1 MARNRLTTT
10 QCNARRKAGKLA
22 DGDGLYLQT
31 SPNGN
36 KSFVFVFI
44 RSGRRREMGLG
55 PFGTGTGQ
63 VSLAAARDKADEV
76 RAILGRGGDPFTDL
90 SSRRATS
97 RTFGAFAAEWVEGM
111 AEGWRNEKHRDQWR
125 MTLLGVT
132 SKPDKDGKPI
142 KAKHDYCASLRKI
155 PVADVATDDVLK
167 VIRPIWRT
175 KAETARRIRGRIE
188 RVLDAAK
195 AAGERTGENPARWR
209 GHLSELL
216 SKPEKLQRGHHK
228 AMSYQDVPAFM
239 KRLRAMD
246 GISAASVEFTVLTAA
261 RSGETRGATW
271 SEIEDDVWVVPPDRM
286 KGGREHRV
294 PLVPR
299 ALKILKAMKKVRTS
313 TFIFPGFRDDRPLS
327 DMSLSAVLR
336 RLKVDATVHGF
347 RSSFRDWAGDSTDFP
362 RELAEAAL
370 AHLVGDETERA
381 YRRGDALKRR
391 RELMVAWAQYLVS
404 NK

>member
-63 VSLAAARDKADEV
+63 VSLAAVRDKADEV
-76 RAILGRGGDPFTDL
+76 RGILGRGGDPFTEL

-97 RTFGAFAAEWVEGM
+97 RTFGAFVDEWISGM
-111 AEGWRNEKHRDQWR
+111 EEGWRNEKHRAQWK
-125 MTLLGVT
+125 MTLGT
-132 SKPDKDGKPI
+132 T
-142 KAKHDYCASLRKI
+142 YCASLRKRPI
-155 PVADVATDDVLK
+155 GEITTDDVIKVLK
-167 VIRPIWRT
+167 PIWRT

-188 RVLDAAK
+188 RALDAAR
-195 AAGERTGENPARWR
+195 AAGERSGENPARWR

-228 AMSYQDVPAFM
+228 AIPYQDVPAFM
-239 KRLRAMD
+239 ERLRAM
-246 GISAASVEFTVLTAA
+246 GSISALSVEFTVLTAA
-261 RSGETRGATW
+261 RSGETRGAVW
-271 SEIEDDVWVVPPDRM
+271 SEIEGDVWVVPLERM

-299 ALKILKAMKKVRTS
+299 AIEILEAAKKVRLS
-313 TFIFPGFRDDRPLS
+313 TFIFPGWKADRPLS

-347 RSSFRDWAGDSTDFP
+347 RSSFRDFAGDATDFP

-381 YRRGDALKRR
+381 YRRGDALTRR
-391 RELMVAWAQYLVS
+391 RELMEAWANYLAGG
-404 NK
+404 K

>member
-63 VSLAAARDKADEV
+63 VSLAVARIKADEV
-76 RAILGRGGDPFTDL
+76 REILGRGGDPFTEL

-97 RTFGAFAAEWVEGM
+97 RTFGAFADEWIGGM
-111 AEGWRNEKHRDQWR
+111 EEGWRNEKHRAQWK
-125 MTLLGVT
+125 MTLG
-132 SKPDKDGKPI
+132 S
-142 KAKHDYCASLRKI
+142 AYCSSLRKRPI
-155 PVADVATDDVLK
+155 GEVTTEDVLK
-167 VIRPIWRT
+167 VLRPIWRT

-188 RVLDAAK
+188 RALDAAK

-228 AMSYQDVPAFM
+228 AMPYKEVPAFTQ
-239 KRLRAMD
+239 RLRAMNS
-246 GISAASVEFTVLTAA
+246 ISASAVEFTVLTAA

-271 SEIEDDVWVVPPDRM
+271 AEIQGDVWTVPADRA
-286 KGGREHRV
+286 KGAREHRV
-294 PLVPR
+294 PLCNR
-299 ALKILKAMKKVRTS
+299 ALEIIAEMKAKRLNDL
-313 TFIFPGFRDDRPLS
+313 IFPGQKGGRPLS

-347 RSSFRDWAGDSTDFP
+347 RSSFRDWAGDATDFP

-391 RELMVAWAQYLVS
+391 RELMDAWAQYLS
-404 NK
+404 GEK

>member
-1 MARNRLTTT
+1 MARNRLTAT

-36 KSFVFVFI
+36 KSFVFVYI

-76 RAILGRGGDPFTDL
+76 RGILGRGGDPFTEL

-97 RTFGAFAAEWVEGM
+97 RTFGAFADEWIEGM
-111 AEGWRNEKHRDQWR
+111 EEGWRNDKHRAQWKS
-125 MTLLGVT
+125 TLGAT
-132 SKPDKDGKPI
+132 
-142 KAKHDYCASLRKI
+142 YCAALRKRPI
-155 PVADVATDDVLK
+155 GEVTTDDVLK
-167 VIRPIWRT
+167 VLRPIWRT

-188 RVLDAAK
+188 RVLDAAR
-195 AAGERTGENPARWR
+195 AAGERSGENPARWR

-216 SKPEKLQRGHHK
+216 SKPEKLQRGHHR
-228 AMSYQDVPAFM
+228 AMPYQDVPAFM
-239 KRLRAMD
+239 KRLRAMS
-246 GISAASVEFTVLTAA
+246 GISALSVEFTILTAA
-261 RSGETRGATW
+261 RSGETRGAIW
-271 SEIEDDVWVVPPDRM
+271 SEIEGDVWVVPPERM

-299 ALKILKAMKKVRTS
+299 AIEILEAAKKGRLS
-313 TFIFPGFRDDRPLS
+313 NFIFPGFRADTALS

-336 RLKVDATVHGF
+336 RMEVDATVHGF
-347 RSSFRDWAGDSTDFP
+347 RSSFRDWAGDATSFP
-362 RELAEAAL
+362 REIAEAAL

-381 YRRGDALKRR
+381 YRRGDALARR
-391 RELMVAWAQYLVS
+391 RELMEAWANYLAG
-404 NK
+404 KK

>member
-10 QCNARRKAGKLA
+10 QCSARRKAGKLA

-63 VSLAAARDKADEV
+63 VSLAAAREKADEV
-76 RAILGRGGDPFTDL
+76 RNILGRGGDPFTEL
-90 SSRRATS
+90 SSRRAAS
-97 RTFGAFAAEWVEGM
+97 RTFGAFVDEWVAGM
-111 AEGWRNEKHRDQWR
+111 EEGWRNDKHRAQWKS
-125 MTLLGVT
+125 TLGN
-132 SKPDKDGKPI
+132 
-142 KAKHDYCASLRKI
+142 DYIASLRKRPI
-155 PVADVATDDVLK
+155 AEVTTDDVLK
-167 VIRPIWRT
+167 VLKPIWRT

-188 RVLDAAK
+188 RALDAAR
-195 AAGERTGENPARWR
+195 AAGERSGDNPARWR

-228 AMSYQDVPAFM
+228 AIPYQDVPAFM
-239 KRLRAMD
+239 TRLRAMK
-246 GISAASVEFTVLTAA
+246 GISPLSVEFTILTAA
-261 RSGETRGATW
+261 RSGETRGAVW
-271 SEIEDDVWVVPPDRM
+271 SEIKDDLWIVPAGRM
-286 KGGREHRV
+286 KGEREHRV

-299 ALKILKAMKKVRTS
+299 ALEIIEAAKKVRLS
-313 TFIFPGFRDDRPLS
+313 DYIFPGFKADTQLS

-347 RSSFRDWAGDSTDFP
+347 RSSFRDWAGDATDFP

-391 RELMVAWAQYLVS
+391 RELMEAWAAYCGP
-404 NK
+404 K

>member
-44 RSGRRREMGLG
+44 RGKRRREMGLG
-55 PFGTGTGQ
+55 SFGTGTGQ

-76 RAILGRGGDPFTDL
+76 RGILGRGGDPFTEL

-97 RTFGAFAAEWVEGM
+97 RTFGAFVDEWIAGIE
-111 AEGWRNEKHRDQWR
+111 EGWRNDKHRAQWK
-125 MTLLGVT
+125 MTLGT
-132 SKPDKDGKPI
+132 T
-142 KAKHDYCASLRKI
+142 YCASLRRRPI
-155 PVADVATDDVLK
+155 GEITTDDVIKVLK
-167 VIRPIWRT
+167 PIWRT

-188 RVLDAAK
+188 RALDAAR
-195 AAGERTGENPARWR
+195 AAGERSGENPARWR

-216 SKPEKLQRGHHK
+216 SRPEKLQRGHHK
-228 AMSYQDVPAFM
+228 AVPYQDVPAFM
-239 KRLRAMD
+239 TRLRAMSS
-246 GISAASVEFTVLTAA
+246 ISALSVEFTVLTAA
-261 RSGETRGATW
+261 RSGETRGAVW
-271 SEIEDDVWVVPPDRM
+271 AEIEDDLWVVPPDRM

-299 ALKILKAMKKVRTS
+299 ALDILEAAKKVRLS
-313 TFIFPGFRDDRPLS
+313 TFIFPGFRADTMLS

-336 RLKVDATVHGF
+336 RLEVDATVHGF
-347 RSSFRDWAGDSTDFP
+347 RSSFRDWAGDATSFP
-362 RELAEAAL
+362 REIAEAAL

-381 YRRGDALKRR
+381 YRRGDALARR
-391 RELMVAWAQYLVS
+391 RELMDAWAEYL
-404 NK
+404 NTGK

>member
-63 VSLAAARDKADEV
+63 VSLAAARIKADEV
-76 RAILGRGGDPFTDL
+76 RDILGRGGDPFTEL
-90 SSRRATS
+90 STRRATS
-97 RTFGAFAAEWVEGM
+97 RTFGAFADQWVEGM
-111 AEGWRNEKHRDQWR
+111 EEGWRNEKHRAQWKS
-125 MTLLGVT
+125 TLGT
-132 SKPDKDGKPI
+132 T
-142 KAKHDYCASLRKI
+142 YCASLRKRPI
-155 PVADVATDDVLK
+155 GEVTTDDVIK
-167 VIRPIWRT
+167 VLRPIWRS

-228 AMSYQDVPAFM
+228 AMPYKEVPAFM
-239 KRLRAMD
+239 RRLGTMNSVSSMA
-246 GISAASVEFTVLTAA
+246 VEFTVLTAA

-271 SEIEDDVWVVPPDRM
+271 SEIQDDVWTVPADRA

-294 PLVPR
+294 PLPDR
-299 ALKILKAMKKVRTS
+299 AMAILAAMRAKRLNDLV
-313 TFIFPGFRDDRPLS
+313 FPGQKSGKPLS

-336 RLKVDATVHGF
+336 RLHVDATVHGF
-347 RSSFRDWAGDSTDFP
+347 RSSFRDWAGDATDFP

-391 RELMVAWAQYLVS
+391 RELMEAWALYLDGE
-404 NK
+404 K

>member
-76 RAILGRGGDPFTDL
+76 RAILGRGGDPFTEL

-97 RTFGAFAAEWVEGM
+97 RTFGAFADEWIGGM
-111 AEGWRNEKHRDQWR
+111 EEGWRNEKHRAQWKS
-125 MTLLGVT
+125 TLGT
-132 SKPDKDGKPI
+132 T
-142 KAKHDYCASLRKI
+142 YCATLRKRPI
-155 PVADVATDDVLK
+155 GEVTTDDVIK
-167 VIRPIWRT
+167 VLRPIWRT

-195 AAGERTGENPARWR
+195 AAGERAGDNPARWR

-228 AMSYQDVPAFM
+228 AMAHKEVPAFM
-239 KRLRAMD
+239 KRLRAMS
-246 GISAASVEFTVLTAA
+246 GISPLSVEFTVLTAA

-271 SEIEDDVWVVPPDRM
+271 PEIQDDIWVIPPERM

-299 ALKILKAMKKVRTS
+299 AQAILKQMKELRTS
-313 TFIFPGFRDDRPLS
+313 DFIFPGFRDDRPLS
-327 DMSLSAVLR
+327 DMSLSAALR

-347 RSSFRDWAGDSTDFP
+347 RSSFRDWAGDATDFP

-370 AHLVGDETERA
+370 SHLVGDETERA

-391 RELMVAWAQYLVS
+391 RELMEAWATYLATA
-404 NK
+404 K

>member
-76 RAILGRGGDPFTDL
+76 RAILGRGGDPFTEL

-97 RTFGAFAAEWVEGM
+97 RTFGAFVDEWIGGM
-111 AEGWRNEKHRDQWR
+111 EEGWRNEKHRAQWKS
-125 MTLLGVT
+125 TLGN
-132 SKPDKDGKPI
+132 G
-142 KAKHDYCASLRKI
+142 YCASLRKRPI
-155 PVADVATDDVLK
+155 GEVSTDDVLK
-167 VIRPIWRT
+167 VLKPIWRT

-188 RVLDAAK
+188 RALDAAR
-195 AAGERTGENPARWR
+195 AAGERAGENPARWR

-228 AMSYQDVPAFM
+228 AIPYKDVPAFM
-239 KRLRAMD
+239 VKLRAMD
-246 GISAASVEFTVLTAA
+246 GASAPAVEFTVLTAA
-261 RSGETRGATW
+261 RSGETRGAVW
-271 SEIEDDVWVVPPDRM
+271 SEIQDDVWIVPPERM

-299 ALKILKAMKKVRTS
+299 ALEILERMKKRRTS
-313 TFIFPGFRDDRPLS
+313 DIIFPGFRDNRPLS

-347 RSSFRDWAGDSTDFP
+347 RSSFRDWAGDATDFP

-381 YRRGDALKRR
+381 YRRGDALARR
-391 RELMVAWAQYLVS
+391 RELMEAWAAYLVS
-404 NK
+404 GK

>member
-76 RAILGRGGDPFTDL
+76 RAILGRGGDPFTEL

-97 RTFGAFAAEWVEGM
+97 RTFGAFADEWIGGM
-111 AEGWRNEKHRDQWR
+111 EEGWRNEKHRAQWKS
-125 MTLLGVT
+125 TLGT
-132 SKPDKDGKPI
+132 T
-142 KAKHDYCASLRKI
+142 YCATLRKRPI
-155 PVADVATDDVLK
+155 GEVTTDDVIK
-167 VIRPIWRT
+167 VLRPIWRT

-195 AAGERTGENPARWR
+195 AAGERAGDNPARWR

-228 AMSYQDVPAFM
+228 AMAHKEVPAFM
-239 KRLRAMD
+239 KRLRAMS
-246 GISAASVEFTVLTAA
+246 GISPLSVEFTVLTAA

-271 SEIEDDVWVVPPDRM
+271 PEIQDDIWVIPPERM

-299 ALKILKAMKKVRTS
+299 AQAILKQMKELRTS
-313 TFIFPGFRDDRPLS
+313 DFIFPGFRDDRSLS

-347 RSSFRDWAGDSTDFP
+347 RSSFRDWAGDATDFP

-391 RELMVAWAQYLVS
+391 RELMESWATYLATA
-404 NK
+404 K

>member
-31 SPNGN
+31 SPNGT

-44 RSGRRREMGLG
+44 RSARRREMGLG

-63 VSLAAARDKADEV
+63 VSLAAAREKADEV
-76 RAILGRGGDPFTDL
+76 RAILGRGGDPFTEL

-97 RTFGAFAAEWVEGM
+97 RTFGAFADEWIGEM
-111 AEGWRNEKHRDQWR
+111 EEGWRNEKHRAQWKS
-125 MTLLGVT
+125 TLGT
-132 SKPDKDGKPI
+132 
-142 KAKHDYCASLRKI
+142 AYCATLRKRPI
-155 PVADVATDDVLK
+155 GEVTTDDVLK
-167 VIRPIWRT
+167 VLRPIWRT

-228 AMSYQDVPAFM
+228 AMPYKEVPAFM
-239 KRLRAMD
+239 KQLRTINS
-246 GISAASVEFTVLTAA
+246 ISALAVEFTVLTAA
-261 RSGETRGATW
+261 RSGETRCATW
-271 SEIEDDVWVVPPDRM
+271 SEIQDDVWTVPANRA

-299 ALKILKAMKKVRTS
+299 ALEILKAVKKLRLS
-313 TFIFPGFRDDRPLS
+313 DLIFPGAKDKTPLS

-336 RLKVDATVHGF
+336 RMEVDATIHGF
-347 RSSFRDWAGDSTDFP
+347 RSSFRDWAGDATDYP
-362 RELAEAAL
+362 RELTEAAL

-381 YRRGDALKRR
+381 YRRGDALEKRR
-391 RELMVAWAQYLVS
+391 ALMADWAAHCGS
-404 NK
+404 EE

>member
-1 MARNRLTTT
+1 
-10 QCNARRKAGKLA
+10 
-22 DGDGLYLQT
+22 
-31 SPNGN
+31 
-36 KSFVFVFI
+36 
-44 RSGRRREMGLG
+44 MGLG

-76 RAILGRGGDPFTDL
+76 RDILGRGGDPFTEL

-97 RTFGAFAAEWVEGM
+97 RTFGAFADEWIGGM
-111 AEGWRNEKHRDQWR
+111 EEGWRNEKHRAQWKS
-125 MTLLGVT
+125 TLGAT
-132 SKPDKDGKPI
+132 
-142 KAKHDYCASLRKI
+142 YCATLRKRPI
-155 PVADVATDDVLK
+155 GEVTTDDIIKVL
-167 VIRPIWRT
+167 RPIWRT

-195 AAGERTGENPARWR
+195 AAGERAGDNPARWR

-228 AMSYQDVPAFM
+228 ALAHKEVPAFM
-239 KRLRAMD
+239 KRLRAMS
-246 GISAASVEFTVLTAA
+246 GISPLSVEFTVLTAA

-271 SEIEDDVWVVPPDRM
+271 PEIQDDIWVIPPERM

-299 ALKILKAMKKVRTS
+299 AQAILKQMKELRTS
-313 TFIFPGFRDDRPLS
+313 AFIFPGFRDDRPLS

-347 RSSFRDWAGDSTDFP
+347 RSSFRDWAGDATDFP

-391 RELMVAWAQYLVS
+391 RELMDEWATYCGS
-404 NK
+404 GK

>member
-63 VSLAAARDKADEV
+63 VSLAAVRNKADEV
-76 RAILGRGGDPFTDL
+76 RDIIGRGGDPFTEL

-97 RTFGAFAAEWVEGM
+97 RTFGTFVDEWIAGM
-111 AEGWRNEKHRDQWR
+111 EEGWRNEKHRAQWR
-125 MTLLGVT
+125 MTLLGET
-132 SKPDKDGKPI
+132 GKLDKDGKPI
-142 KAKHDYCASLRKI
+142 KAKNDYCASLRKRPI
-155 PVADVATDDVLK
+155 AEVTTEDVIKVL
-167 VIRPIWRT
+167 RPIWRT

-188 RVLDAAK
+188 RALDAAK
-195 AAGERTGENPARWR
+195 AAGERAGENPARWR

-216 SKPEKLQRGHHK
+216 SKPEKLQRGHHA
-228 AMSYQDVPAFM
+228 AMPYQEVPAFM
-239 KRLRAMD
+239 ARLRAMSS
-246 GISAASVEFTVLTAA
+246 ISALSVEFTVLTAA

-271 SEIEDDVWVVPPDRM
+271 TEIKGDLWVVPPDRM

-299 ALKILKAMKKVRTS
+299 ALEILEAVKKLRMSAFV
-313 TFIFPGFRDDRPLS
+313 FPGWRADTMLS

-336 RLKVDATVHGF
+336 RLEVDATVHGF
-347 RSSFRDWAGDSTDFP
+347 RSSFRDWAGDATSFP
-362 RELAEAAL
+362 REIAEAAL

-381 YRRGDALKRR
+381 YRRGDALARR
-391 RELMVAWAQYLVS
+391 RLLMDDWALYLGG
-404 NK
+404 

>member
-1 MARNRLTTT
+1 
-10 QCNARRKAGKLA
+10 
-22 DGDGLYLQT
+22 
-31 SPNGN
+31 
-36 KSFVFVFI
+36 
-44 RSGRRREMGLG
+44 MGLG
-55 PFGTGTGQ
+55 PFGAGTGQ
-63 VSLAAARDKADEV
+63 VTLAAAREKADEI

-97 RTFGAFAAEWVEGM
+97 RTFGAFADEWIEKM
-111 AEGWRNEKHRDQWR
+111 EDGWRNEKHRAQWR
-125 MTLLGVT
+125 MTLGDT
-132 SKPDKDGKPI
+132 
-142 KAKHDYCASLRKI
+142 YCTSLRKRPI
-155 PVADVATDDVLK
+155 ADVTTDDVLK
-167 VIRPIWRT
+167 VLRPVWRT

-216 SKPEKLQRGHHK
+216 SRPEKLQRGHHR

-239 KRLRAMD
+239 KRLRTV
-246 GISAASVEFTVLTAA
+246 GSISALSVEFTVLTAA
-261 RSGETRGATW
+261 RSGEVRGATW
-271 SEIEDDVWVVPPDRM
+271 SEIDGDVWVVPAQRM

-299 ALKILKAMKKVRTS
+299 ALKILATVKKLRTS
-313 TFIFPGFRDDRPLS
+313 DFIFPGQRGDRPLS

-347 RSSFRDWAGDSTDFP
+347 RSSFRDWAGDATTFP

-370 AHLVGDETERA
+370 AHAVGDETERA

-391 RELMVAWAQYLVS
+391 RELMEAWALYLGA
-404 NK
+404 

>member
-44 RSGRRREMGLG
+44 RGGRRREMGLG
-55 PFGTGTGQ
+55 PFGTGTAQ
-63 VSLAAARDKADEV
+63 VSLAGAREKADEV
-76 RAILGRGGDPFTDL
+76 RDILGRGGDPFTEL

-97 RTFGAFAAEWVEGM
+97 RTFGAFADEWVAGM
-111 AEGWRNEKHRDQWR
+111 EEGWRNEKHRAQWKS
-125 MTLLGVT
+125 TLGT
-132 SKPDKDGKPI
+132 T
-142 KAKHDYCASLRKI
+142 YCASLRKRPI
-155 PVADVATDDVLK
+155 GEVTTDDVIK
-167 VIRPIWRT
+167 VLRPIWRT

-188 RVLDAAK
+188 RVLDAAR
-195 AAGERTGENPARWR
+195 AAGERSGENPARWR

-228 AMSYQDVPAFM
+228 ALPYQDVPAFM
-239 KRLRAMD
+239 KLLPTMK
-246 GISAASVEFTVLTAA
+246 GIAALSVEFTVLTAA
-261 RSGETRGATW
+261 RSGETRGALW
-271 SEIEDDVWVVPPDRM
+271 SEIQDDVWVVPPERM

-299 ALKILKAMKKVRTS
+299 AQAILKQMKKLRTS
-313 TFIFPGFRDDRPLS
+313 DIIFPGFRDDRPLS

-336 RLKVDATVHGF
+336 RLEVDATVHGF
-347 RSSFRDWAGDSTDFP
+347 RSSFRDWAGDATDFP

-391 RELMVAWAQYLVS
+391 RELMEAWAAYCAG
-404 NK
+404 K

>member
-31 SPNGN
+31 SPSGN

-63 VSLAAARDKADEV
+63 VSLAAAREKADEV
-76 RAILGRGGDPFTDL
+76 RDILGRGGDPFTEL

-97 RTFGAFAAEWVEGM
+97 RTFGAFADEWVAGM
-111 AEGWRNEKHRDQWR
+111 EEGWRNEKHRAQWKS
-125 MTLLGVT
+125 TLGN
-132 SKPDKDGKPI
+132 
-142 KAKHDYCASLRKI
+142 AYCATLRKRPI
-155 PVADVATDDVLK
+155 AEVTTDDVIK
-167 VIRPIWRT
+167 VLRPIWRT

-188 RVLDAAK
+188 RVLDAAR
-195 AAGERTGENPARWR
+195 AAGERSGENPARWR

-216 SKPEKLQRGHHK
+216 SRPEKLQRGHHK
-228 AMSYQDVPAFM
+228 AMAHADVPAFM
-239 KRLRAMD
+239 TRLRAMR
-246 GISAASVEFTVLTAA
+246 GIAALSVEFTILTAA
-261 RSGETRGATW
+261 RSGESRGATW
-271 SEIEDDVWVVPPDRM
+271 PEIKDDLWVVPKERM

-299 ALKILKAMKKVRTS
+299 ALEILKRMKKLRTS
-313 TFIFPGFRDDRPLS
+313 DIIFPGFRDDRPLS

-336 RLKVDATVHGF
+336 RLNVDATVHGF
-347 RSSFRDWAGDSTDFP
+347 RSSFRDWAGDATDFP

-381 YRRGDALKRR
+381 YRRGDALVRR
-391 RELMVAWAQYLVS
+391 RELMEAWALYLGGG
-404 NK
+404 K

>member
-55 PFGTGTGQ
+55 PFGAGTGQ
-63 VSLAAARDKADEV
+63 VSLAAVREKADEV
-76 RAILGRGGDPFTDL
+76 RDILGRGGDPFTEL

-97 RTFGAFAAEWVEGM
+97 RTFGAFVDEWIIGM
-111 AEGWRNEKHRDQWR
+111 EEGWRNEKHRAQWKS
-125 MTLLGVT
+125 TLGT
-132 SKPDKDGKPI
+132 
-142 KAKHDYCASLRKI
+142 AYCATLRKRPI
-155 PVADVATDDVLK
+155 GEVTTDDVLK
-167 VIRPIWRT
+167 VLKPIWRT

-188 RVLDAAK
+188 RALDAAK
-195 AAGERTGENPARWR
+195 AAGERSGENPARWR

-216 SKPEKLQRGHHK
+216 SKPEKLQRGHHR
-228 AMSYQDVPAFM
+228 ALPYQDVPAFM
-239 KRLRAMD
+239 KLLRAAN
-246 GISAASVEFTVLTAA
+246 GIAALAVEFTVLTAA
-261 RSGETRGATW
+261 RSGETREAVW
-271 SEIEDDVWVVPPDRM
+271 SEIEGDVWIVPADRM

-299 ALKILKAMKKVRTS
+299 SLEILKAMKRLRTS
-313 TFIFPGFRDDRPLS
+313 DIIFPGFRDDRPLS

-347 RSSFRDWAGDSTDFP
+347 RSSFRDWAGDATDFP

-391 RELMVAWAQYLVS
+391 RALMSDWAIYCAGLAT
-404 NK
+404 

>member
-63 VSLAAARDKADEV
+63 VSLAAVRDKADEV
-76 RAILGRGGDPFTDL
+76 RAILGRGGDPFTEL
-90 SSRRATS
+90 SSRRASS
-97 RTFGAFAAEWVEGM
+97 RTFGAFVDEWIAGM
-111 AEGWRNEKHRDQWR
+111 EEGWRNEKHRAQWK
-125 MTLLGVT
+125 MTLGT
-132 SKPDKDGKPI
+132 T
-142 KAKHDYCASLRKI
+142 YCATLRKR
-155 PVADVATDDVLK
+155 PVGEITTDDVIKVLK
-167 VIRPIWRT
+167 PIWRT

-188 RVLDAAK
+188 RALDAAR
-195 AAGERTGENPARWR
+195 AAGERSGENPARWR

-216 SKPEKLQRGHHK
+216 SKPEKLQRGHHA
-228 AMSYQDVPAFM
+228 AMPYQEVPAFM
-239 KRLRAMD
+239 AQLRAMSS
-246 GISAASVEFTVLTAA
+246 ISALSVEFTVLTAA

-271 SEIEDDVWVVPPDRM
+271 TEIKGDLWVVPPDRM

-299 ALKILKAMKKVRTS
+299 ALEILEAAKMVRLS
-313 TFIFPGFRDDRPLS
+313 TFIFPGFRADTALS

-336 RLKVDATVHGF
+336 RLEVDATVHGF
-347 RSSFRDWAGDSTDFP
+347 RSSFRDWAGDATSFP
-362 RELAEAAL
+362 REIAEAAL

-381 YRRGDALKRR
+381 CRRGDALARR
-391 RELMVAWAQYLVS
+391 RELMEAWAAYLVGG
-404 NK
+404 K

>member
-1 MARNRLTTT
+1 
-10 QCNARRKAGKLA
+10 LA

-63 VSLAAARDKADEV
+63 VSLAAAREKADEV
-76 RAILGRGGDPFTDL
+76 RNILGRGGDPFTEL
-90 SSRRATS
+90 SSRRAAS
-97 RTFGAFAAEWVEGM
+97 RTFGAFVDEWVAGM
-111 AEGWRNEKHRDQWR
+111 EEGWRNDKHRAQWKS
-125 MTLLGVT
+125 TLGN
-132 SKPDKDGKPI
+132 
-142 KAKHDYCASLRKI
+142 DYIASLRKRPI
-155 PVADVATDDVLK
+155 AEVTTDDVLK
-167 VIRPIWRT
+167 VLKPIWRT

-188 RVLDAAK
+188 RALDAAR
-195 AAGERTGENPARWR
+195 AAGERSGDNPARWR

-228 AMSYQDVPAFM
+228 AIPYQDVPAFM
-239 KRLRAMD
+239 TRLRAMK
-246 GISAASVEFTVLTAA
+246 GISPLSVEFTILTAA
-261 RSGETRGATW
+261 RSGETRGAVW
-271 SEIEDDVWVVPPDRM
+271 SEIKDDLWIVPAGRM
-286 KGGREHRV
+286 KGEREHRV

-299 ALKILKAMKKVRTS
+299 ALEIIEAAKKVRLS
-313 TFIFPGFRDDRPLS
+313 DYIFPGFKADTQLS

-347 RSSFRDWAGDSTDFP
+347 RSSFRDWAGDATDFP

-391 RELMVAWAQYLVS
+391 RELMEAWAAYCGP
-404 NK
+404 K

>member
-76 RAILGRGGDPFTDL
+76 RAILGRGGDPFTEL
-90 SSRRATS
+90 SSRRTS
-97 RTFGAFAAEWVEGM
+97 GRAFGAFADEWIGGM
-111 AEGWRNEKHRDQWR
+111 EEGWRNEKHRAQWK
-125 MTLLGVT
+125 MTLG
-132 SKPDKDGKPI
+132 D
-142 KAKHDYCASLRKI
+142 AYCASIRKRPI
-155 PVADVATDDVLK
+155 SEITTDDVLK
-167 VIRPIWRT
+167 VLRPIWRT

-216 SKPEKLQRGHHK
+216 SKPDRLSGHHR
-228 AMSYQDVPAFM
+228 ALPYGDMPAFIR
-239 KRLRAMD
+239 RLRALD
-246 GISAASVEFTVLTAA
+246 TISALAVEFTVLTAA

-271 SEIEDDVWVVPPDRM
+271 SEIQDNVWIVPSDRA
-286 KGGREHRV
+286 KARREHRV
-294 PLVPR
+294 PLSDR
-299 ALKILKAMKKVRTS
+299 ALDILKKTMSRRLNDLV
-313 TFIFPGFRDDRPLS
+313 FPGQKGRPMS

-347 RSSFRDWAGDSTDFP
+347 RSSFRDWAGDATDYP
-362 RELAEAAL
+362 RDLAEAAL

-381 YRRGDALKRR
+381 YRRGDALERR
-391 RELMVAWAQYLVS
+391 RALMEDWAQYLAS
-404 NK
+404 GK

>member
-76 RAILGRGGDPFTDL
+76 RAILGRGGDPFTEL

-97 RTFGAFAAEWVEGM
+97 RTFGAFADEWIEGM
-111 AEGWRNEKHRDQWR
+111 EEGWLNEKHRAQWR
-125 MTLLGVT
+125 MTLLGET
-132 SKPDKDGKPI
+132 GKLDKDGKPI
-142 KAKHDYCASLRKI
+142 KAKHDYCASLRRI

-167 VIRPIWRT
+167 VLKPIWRT

-195 AAGERTGENPARWR
+195 AAGERTGDNPARWR

-216 SKPEKLQRGHHK
+216 SKPDKLQRGHHK
-228 AMSYQDVPAFM
+228 AVPYQKVPALM
-239 KRLRAMD
+239 KRLRAAD
-246 GISAASVEFTVLTAA
+246 GIAAASVEFTILTAA

-271 SEIEDDVWVVPPDRM
+271 SEIEGDVWVVPKERM

-299 ALKILKAMKKVRTS
+299 ALEILKAMKKVRTS

-347 RSSFRDWAGDSTDFP
+347 RSSFRDWAGDATDFP

-391 RELMVAWAQYLVS
+391 RELMDTWALYLGGE
-404 NK
+404 K

>member
-63 VSLAAARDKADEV
+63 VSLAAARAKADEV
-76 RAILGRGGDPFTDL
+76 REILGRGGDPFTEL

-97 RTFGAFAAEWVEGM
+97 RTFGGFADEWVERM
-111 AEGWRNEKHRDQWR
+111 EEGWRNEKHRAQWK
-125 MTLLGVT
+125 MTLG
-132 SKPDKDGKPI
+132 D
-142 KAKHDYCASLRKI
+142 AYCASLRKRPI
-155 PVADVATDDVLK
+155 GEVTTEDVLK
-167 VIRPIWRT
+167 VLRPIWRT

-216 SKPEKLQRGHHK
+216 SKPDRLGRGHHK
-228 AMSYQDVPAFM
+228 AMPYKEVPAFM
-239 KRLRAMD
+239 ARLRQINSIPAL
-246 GISAASVEFTVLTAA
+246 AVELTILTAA

-271 SEIEDDVWVVPPDRM
+271 SEIQHDVWIVPADRA
-286 KGGREHRV
+286 KGRREHRV
-294 PLVPR
+294 PLSDR
-299 ALKILKAMKKVRTS
+299 ALEILKVMAARRFNDLV
-313 TFIFPGFRDDRPLS
+313 FPGRKSGGPMS

-347 RSSFRDWAGDSTDFP
+347 RSSFRDWAGDATDFP

-370 AHLVGDETERA
+370 AHLVGDGTERA
-381 YRRGDALKRR
+381 YRRGDALARR
-391 RELMVAWAQYLVS
+391 RALMVAWANYLAGE
-404 NK
+404 K

>member
-76 RAILGRGGDPFTDL
+76 RAILGRGGDPFTEL

-97 RTFGAFAAEWVEGM
+97 RSFGAYADEWVAGM
-111 AEGWRNEKHRDQWR
+111 EEGWRNEKHRAQWKS
-125 MTLLGVT
+125 TLGT
-132 SKPDKDGKPI
+132 T
-142 KAKHDYCASLRKI
+142 YCATLRKRPI
-155 PVADVATDDVLK
+155 GEVTTDDVIKVLK
-167 VIRPIWRT
+167 PIWRT

-188 RVLDAAK
+188 RVLDAAR
-195 AAGERTGENPARWR
+195 AAGERSGENPARWR

-228 AMSYQDVPAFM
+228 AMPHTDVPAFM
-239 KRLRAMD
+239 TRLRAMN
-246 GISAASVEFTVLTAA
+246 GIAALSVEFTILTAA
-261 RSGETRGATW
+261 RSGESRGATW
-271 SEIEDDVWVVPPDRM
+271 SEIKDDLWVVPPERM

-299 ALKILKAMKKVRTS
+299 ALEILEQMKKLRTS
-313 TFIFPGFRDDRPLS
+313 NIIFPGFRDDRPLS

-347 RSSFRDWAGDSTDFP
+347 RSSFRDWAGDATDFP

-391 RELMVAWAQYLVS
+391 RELMEAWAEYLGRQ
-404 NK
+404 K

>member
-63 VSLAAARDKADEV
+63 VSLAAARGKADEV
-76 RAILGRGGDPFTDL
+76 RDILGRGGDPFTEL

-97 RTFGAFAAEWVEGM
+97 RTFGAFADEWIGEM
-111 AEGWRNEKHRDQWR
+111 ENGWRNEKHRAQWKS
-125 MTLLGVT
+125 TLGT
-132 SKPDKDGKPI
+132 T
-142 KAKHDYCASLRKI
+142 YCATLRKRPI
-155 PVADVATDDVLK
+155 GEVTTDDVLK
-167 VIRPIWRT
+167 VLKPIWRT

-216 SKPEKLQRGHHK
+216 SKPEKLQRGHHR
-228 AMSYQDVPAFM
+228 AMPYQDVPAFM

-294 PLVPR
+294 PLVSR
-299 ALKILKAMKKVRTS
+299 ALEILKQMRKLRTS
-313 TFIFPGFRDDRPLS
+313 DIVFPGFRDDRPLS

-347 RSSFRDWAGDSTDFP
+347 RSSFRDWAGDATDFP

-391 RELMVAWAQYLVS
+391 RELMEAWATYCGS
-404 NK
+404 KK